1 MIEKTLV
8 IVKPDGV
15 MRGLVGEI
23 ITRLERKGLKI
34 VAGRFEVIP
43 RDKAANH
50 YAEHEG
56 KPFYNGLLD
65 FITSAPVMIMVVEGN
80 AAISSVRNIV
90 GKTYGVEATPGSIR
104 GDYGSSKAFNLIHA
118 SDSQESS
125 DREIANFFEPSEV
138 VSYNL
143 PNESWIVSDDDK
155 NWFQK
160 KDSQP
165 LCLQNL
171 NLLKAN

>member
-34 VAGRFEVIP
+34 VAGKFEVIT
-43 RDKAANH
+43 REKAANH

-56 KPFYNGLLD
+56 KPFYDGLLD
-65 FITSAPVMIMVVEGN
+65 FITSAPVMVLVVEGN
-80 AAISSVRNIV
+80 SAISSVRNLV
-90 GKTYGVEATPGSIR
+90 GKTYGVEATAGSIR

-125 DREIANFFEPSEV
+125 DREIANFFETDQV
-138 VSYNL
+138 VHYNL
-143 PNESWIVSDDDK
+143 PNESWIIADDDK
-155 NWFQK
+155 K
-160 KDSQP
+160 
-165 LCLQNL
+165 
-171 NLLKAN
+171 